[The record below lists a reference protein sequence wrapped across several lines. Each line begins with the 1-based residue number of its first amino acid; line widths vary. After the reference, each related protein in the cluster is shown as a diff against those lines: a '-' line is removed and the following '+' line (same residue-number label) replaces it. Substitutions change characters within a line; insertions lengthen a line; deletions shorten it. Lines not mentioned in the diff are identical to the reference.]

1 MAHNKHNNNNIN
13 LKNMNEMK
21 KWEPKYKS
29 IYVANSKN
37 NVTSKLACEEAD
49 NSDFMCK
56 SICCDVCAIGFSLLF
71 GFMFL
76 TLGLLT
82 TYFPLSEHSLNENLK
97 FSPLFPQFHLWKNPV
112 PEVLLKVYIFNITNA
127 EDFIAG
133 KDEKLKL
140 QEIGPIIFQE
150 TLEHKDI
157 QFHDENSTMSYTVSR
172 QIIFKESANLKGI
185 LNETV
190 YVVNMAL
197 SAASYIN
204 KSFFMR
210 RSYNIL
216 LRTLQTKPV
225 VSTTIYNYFF
235 NMTDPILQLANTVV
249 PFIAPTK
256 DTGILQ
262 NIYKN
267 FTDRVNV
274 NIGLK
279 HGHKKFFT
287 INTWNDHPTVPRFDI
302 DRKYCNASLKGSTEG
317 AIYSGLASKD
327 TVFWFW
333 RKTLCRPVPLFYD
346 SELSMYN
353 LKAYKYILRYDVFD
367 RNHDTEVDCYKGENL
382 PDGLS
387 DVSKCFFDQPIA
399 ASFPHFCNRS
409 GPWDKYIDGLS
420 PNMSIHDSYTIVE
433 PNYGVPMK
441 QKAVSQSNV
450 ILKDL
455 SSYKSDFAR
464 FSNMII
470 PMFWLEYYQD
480 GLSPII
486 ISLLNFSIN
495 TLPRIQFWISGLFII
510 VGLCLL
516 MVGYLRLRKNEK
528 DIGGKLV
535 M

>member
-1 MAHNKHNNNNIN
+1 
-13 LKNMNEMK
+13 
-21 KWEPKYKS
+21 
-29 IYVANSKN
+29 
-37 NVTSKLACEEAD
+37 
-49 NSDFMCK
+49 
-56 SICCDVCAIGFSLLF
+56 
-71 GFMFL
+71 
-76 TLGLLT
+76 
-82 TYFPLSEHSLNENLK
+82 
-97 FSPLFPQFHLWKNPV
+97 
-112 PEVLLKVYIFNITNA
+112 
-127 EDFIAG
+127 
-133 KDEKLKL
+133 
-140 QEIGPIIFQE
+140 
-150 TLEHKDI
+150 
-157 QFHDENSTMSYTVSR
+157 MSYTVSR

-204 KSFFMR
+204 KSFIMR

-225 VSTTIYNYFF
+225 VSTSIYNYFF
-235 NMTDPILQLANTVV
+235 NMTDPILQLANTFV

-262 NIYKN
+262 NVYKN

-287 INTWNDHPTVPRFDI
+287 INTWNDHPNVPRFNI
-302 DRKYCNASLKGSTEG
+302 DSGACNASLKGSTEG
-317 AIYSGLASKD
+317 AIYPGLASKE

-333 RKTLCRPVPLFYD
+333 RKTLCRKVPLFF
-346 SELSMYN
+346 EKEFSMYN
-353 LKAYKYILRYDVFD
+353 LKAYKYVLRYDVFD
-367 RNHDTEVDCYKGENL
+367 RNNDTEADCYKGDNL
-382 PDGLS
+382 PNGLS

-399 ASFPHFCNRS
+399 ASFPHFCKRS
-409 GPWDKYIDGLS
+409 GPWDKYIEGLS
-420 PNMSIHDSYTIVE
+420 PNESIHDSYTIVE

-486 ISLLNFSIN
+486 VSLLNFSIN

-528 DIGGKLV
+528 DRGE
-535 M
+535 

>member
-1 MAHNKHNNNNIN
+1 MAHNKHNNNNIK
-13 LKNMNEMK
+13 LKTINEMK
-21 KWEPKYKS
+21 KREPKYKS
-29 IYVANSKN
+29 IYVANSKK
-37 NVTSKLACEEAD
+37 NVTSKLVCNESD
-49 NSDFMCK
+49 NSNFICK

-82 TYFPLSEHSLNENLK
+82 TYIPLSEHSLNENLK

-204 KSFFMR
+204 KSFIMR

-225 VSTTIYNYFF
+225 VSTSIYNYFF
-235 NMTDPILQLANTVV
+235 NMTDPILYVFSFNFIPFFFNYHIGLILLTVLYCDFYRQLANTFV

-262 NIYKN
+262 NVYKN

-287 INTWNDHPTVPRFDI
+287 INTWNDHPNVPRFNI
-302 DRKYCNASLKGSTEG
+302 DSGACNASLKGSTEG
-317 AIYSGLASKD
+317 AIYPGLASKE

-333 RKTLCRPVPLFYD
+333 RKTLCRKVPLFF
-346 SELSMYN
+346 EKEFSMYN
-353 LKAYKYILRYDVFD
+353 LKAYKYVLRYDVFD
-367 RNHDTEVDCYKGENL
+367 RNNDTEADCYKGDNL
-382 PDGLS
+382 PNGLS

-399 ASFPHFCNRS
+399 ASFPHFCKRS
-409 GPWDKYIDGLS
+409 GPWDKYIEGLS
-420 PNMSIHDSYTIVE
+420 PNESIHDSYTIVE

-470 PMFWLEYYQD
+470 PMFWLEYVTT
-480 GLSPII
+480 
-486 ISLLNFSIN
+486 NN
-495 TLPRIQFWISGLFII
+495 
-510 VGLCLL
+510 
-516 MVGYLRLRKNEK
+516 KN
-528 DIGGKLV
+528 
-535 M
+535 